1 MKKFKL
7 AVLMLILIGTL
18 TACHSFDLQYR
29 NENGDLITEC
39 FKSRKEFNDRAA
51 QLTESGT
58 KYWLS
63 PS

>member
-18 TACHSFDLQYR
+18 TACHSFDLQYL
-29 NENGDLITEC
+29 NENGDLVTEC
-39 FKSRKEFNDRAA
+39 FKSRKEFNAKAD
-51 QLTESGT
+51 QLKESGT

-63 PS
+63 PD

>member
-18 TACHSFDLQYR
+18 TACHSFDLQYLD
-29 NENGDLITEC
+29 ENGDLVTEC
-39 FKSRKEFNDRAA
+39 FKSKKEFNAKAA
-51 QLTESGT
+51 QLKESEI

-63 PS
+63 PN